1 MKDGQTHGRENFS
14 KAMSKI
20 RILIIG
26 LGRIGKIHLANL
38 QAMDEVE
45 IIGICDPTDEAKV
58 FSNKAGIRFYQ
69 KDFTDI
75 ASEVQTD
82 AVVICSPTD
91 THANYVSL
99 AAKKGIDVFC
109 EKPLDLSLKKV
120 KEVLKIVSE
129 SKIKLMLGFN
139 RRFDSEFQSVKEKI
153 VNGHIGDIYTIKI
166 TSRDPS
172 PPPIN
177 YIKSSGGMFL
187 DMTIHDFDMIR
198 YLTDKEIVEVYAKG
212 DALINPEIVKAGDI
226 DTALINLTFEDGSM
240 AVIDNCR
247 KAVYGYDQRVEVF
260 GSKGMVQSK
269 NKFDKYTLT
278 FSENGVTSALPQHFF
293 LERYADAYKKEINHF
308 IDCIRHKKTPDVS
321 GFDGLMSLVL
331 GLCAKESLNCNKP
344 VLVSEIDKT

>member
-1 MKDGQTHGRENFS
+1 MN
-14 KAMSKI
+14 KI
-20 RILIIG
+20 RTLIIG
-26 LGRIGKIHLANL
+26 LGRIGKIHLGNL
-38 QAMDEVE
+38 QAIDEVE
-45 IIGICDPTDEAKV
+45 IVGICDHTDEAKV
-58 FSNKAGIRFYQ
+58 FSNKAGLTFYQ
-69 KDFTDI
+69 KDFTDV
-75 ASEVQTD
+75 ADQVQAD
-82 AVVICSPTD
+82 AIVICSPTD
-91 THANYVSL
+91 THANYVSI

-109 EKPLDLSLKKV
+109 EKPLDLSLEKV
-120 KEVLKIVSE
+120 KQVLKTVNE

-153 VNGHIGDIYTIKI
+153 VNGHIGDIHTIKI

-198 YLTDKEIVEVYAKG
+198 YLTNKEIVEVYAKG
-212 DALINPEIVKAGDI
+212 DALVNPEIAKAGDI
-226 DTALINLTFEDGSM
+226 DTAIINLTFEDGSM

-278 FSENGVTSALPQHFF
+278 YSENGITSALPQHFF
-293 LERYADAYKKEINHF
+293 LERYADAYKKEIDHF
-308 IDCIRHKKTPDVS
+308 IDCIRHKKTPEVS

>member
-1 MKDGQTHGRENFS
+1 MN
-14 KAMSKI
+14 KI
-20 RILIIG
+20 RTLIIG
-26 LGRIGKIHLANL
+26 LGRIGKIHLGNL
-38 QAMDEVE
+38 QAIDEVE
-45 IIGICDPTDEAKV
+45 IVGICDPTDEAKV
-58 FSNKAGIRFYQ
+58 FSNKAGLTFYQ
-69 KDFTDI
+69 KDFTDV
-75 ASEVQTD
+75 AGEVQAD
-82 AVVICSPTD
+82 AIVICSPTD
-91 THANYVSL
+91 THANYVSI

-109 EKPLDLSLKKV
+109 EKPLDLSLEKV
-120 KEVLKIVSE
+120 KQVLKTVNE

-153 VNGHIGDIYTIKI
+153 VKGHIGDIHTIKI

-198 YLTDKEIVEVYAKG
+198 YLTNKKIVEVYAKG
-212 DALINPEIVKAGDI
+212 DVLVNPEIATAGDI
-226 DTALINLTFEDGSM
+226 DTAIINLTFEDGSM

-278 FSENGVTSALPQHFF
+278 YSENGVTSALPQHFF

>member
-1 MKDGQTHGRENFS
+1 MN
-14 KAMSKI
+14 KI

-38 QAMDEVE
+38 QAKGKVE
-45 IIGICDPTDEAKV
+45 IVGICDPTDEAKV
-58 FSNKAGIRFYQ
+58 FSNKAGFTFYQ

-75 ASEVQTD
+75 ASEVETD
-82 AVVICSPTD
+82 AIVICSPTD
-91 THANYVSL
+91 THAKYVSI
-99 AAKKGIDVFC
+99 AAKRGIDVFC
-109 EKPLDLSLKKV
+109 EKPLDLSLQKV
-120 KEVLKIVSE
+120 KRILKIVNE

-139 RRFDSEFQSVKEKI
+139 RRFDSEFQSVKDKI
-153 VNGHIGDIYTIKI
+153 VNGHVGDIHTIKI

-198 YLTDKEIVEVYAKG
+198 YLTNKEIVEVYAKG
-212 DALINPEIVKAGDI
+212 NALVNPEIAKAGDI
-226 DTALINLTFEDGSM
+226 DTAIINLTFEDGSM

-269 NKFDKYTLT
+269 NKFDNYTIT
-278 FSENGVTSALPQHFF
+278 YGEKGATSPPPQHFF

-308 IDCIRHKKTPDVS
+308 IDCIRHKKTPEVS

>member
-1 MKDGQTHGRENFS
+1 
-14 KAMSKI
+14 
-20 RILIIG
+20 
-26 LGRIGKIHLANL
+26 
-38 QAMDEVE
+38 
-45 IIGICDPTDEAKV
+45 
-58 FSNKAGIRFYQ
+58 
-69 KDFTDI
+69 
-75 ASEVQTD
+75 
-82 AVVICSPTD
+82 
-91 THANYVSL
+91 
-99 AAKKGIDVFC
+99 
-109 EKPLDLSLKKV
+109 
-120 KEVLKIVSE
+120 
-129 SKIKLMLGFN
+129 MLGFN

-153 VNGHIGDIYTIKI
+153 VKGHIGHIHTIKI

-198 YLTDKEIVEVYAKG
+198 YLTNKKIVEVYAKG
-212 DALINPEIVKAGDI
+212 DVLVNPEIATAGDI
-226 DTALINLTFEDGSM
+226 DTAIINLTFEDGSM

-269 NKFDKYTLT
+269 NKFDKYTIIY
-278 FSENGVTSALPQHFF
+278 SENGVTSALPQHFF

>member
-1 MKDGQTHGRENFS
+1 MN
-14 KAMSKI
+14 KI
-20 RILIIG
+20 RTLIIG
-26 LGRIGKIHLANL
+26 LGRIGKIHLGNL
-38 QAMDEVE
+38 QAIDEVE
-45 IIGICDPTDEAKV
+45 IVGICDPTDEAKV
-58 FSNKAGIRFYQ
+58 FSNKAGLTFYQ
-69 KDFTDI
+69 KDFTDV

-82 AVVICSPTD
+82 AIVICSPTD

-109 EKPLDLSLKKV
+109 EKPLDLSLKRV
-120 KEVLKIVSE
+120 KEVLKTVSE
-129 SKIKLMLGFN
+129 CKIKLMLGFN

-153 VNGHIGDIYTIKI
+153 VKGEIGDIHTIKI

-198 YLTDKEIVEVYAKG
+198 YLTNKEIVEVYAKG
-212 DALINPEIVKAGDI
+212 DALVNPEIAKAGDI
-226 DTALINLTFEDGSM
+226 DTAIINLTFEDGSM

-269 NKFDKYTLT
+269 NKFDKYTIIY
-278 FSENGVTSALPQHFF
+278 SENGVTSALPQHFF

>member
-1 MKDGQTHGRENFS
+1 MN
-14 KAMSKI
+14 KI

-26 LGRIGKIHLANL
+26 LGRIGKIHLGNL
-38 QAMDEVE
+38 QAIDEVE
-45 IIGICDPTDEAKV
+45 IVGICDPTDEAKV
-58 FSNKAGIRFYQ
+58 FSNKAGLTFYQ
-69 KDFTDI
+69 KDFTDV
-75 ASEVQTD
+75 AGEVQAD
-82 AVVICSPTD
+82 AIVICSPTD
-91 THANYVSL
+91 THANYVSI

-109 EKPLDLSLKKV
+109 EKPLDLSLEKV
-120 KEVLKIVSE
+120 KEVLKTVNE

-153 VNGHIGDIYTIKI
+153 IKGHIGDIHTIKI

-198 YLTDKEIVEVYAKG
+198 YLTNKKIVEVYAKG
-212 DALINPEIVKAGDI
+212 DALVNPEIAKAGDI
-226 DTALINLTFEDGSM
+226 DTAIINLTFEDGSM

-278 FSENGVTSALPQHFF
+278 YSENGVTSALPQHFF
-293 LERYADAYKKEINHF
+293 LERYADAYKKEIDHF
-308 IDCIRHKKTPDVS
+308 IDCIRHKKTPEVS

>member
-1 MKDGQTHGRENFS
+1 MN
-14 KAMSKI
+14 KI
-20 RILIIG
+20 RTLIIG
-26 LGRIGKIHLANL
+26 LGRIGKIHLGNL
-38 QAMDEVE
+38 QAIDEVE
-45 IIGICDPTDEAKV
+45 IVGICDPTDEAKV
-58 FSNKAGIRFYQ
+58 FSNKAGLTFYQ
-69 KDFTDI
+69 KDFTDV
-75 ASEVQTD
+75 AGEVQAD
-82 AVVICSPTD
+82 AIVICSPTD
-91 THANYVSL
+91 THANYVSI

-109 EKPLDLSLKKV
+109 EKPLDLSLEKV
-120 KEVLKIVSE
+120 KQVLKTVNE

-153 VNGHIGDIYTIKI
+153 VNGHIGDIHTIKI

-198 YLTDKEIVEVYAKG
+198 YLTNKKIVEVYAKG
-212 DALINPEIVKAGDI
+212 DALVNPEIAKAGDI
-226 DTALINLTFEDGSM
+226 DTAIINLTFEDGSM

-278 FSENGVTSALPQHFF
+278 YSENGVTSALPQHFF

-308 IDCIRHKKTPDVS
+308 IDCIRHKKTPEVS

>member
-1 MKDGQTHGRENFS
+1 MD
-14 KAMSKI
+14 KI
-20 RILIIG
+20 KILIIG

-38 QAMDEVE
+38 QTMDKVE
-45 IIGICDPTDEAKV
+45 IVGICDPTDGAKV
-58 FSNKAGIRFYQ
+58 FSNKAGLTFYQ

-75 ASEVQTD
+75 ADEVQAD
-82 AVVICSPTD
+82 AIVICSPTN

-109 EKPLDLSLKKV
+109 EKPLDLSLEKVKQVLKKV
-120 KEVLKIVSE
+120 NE

-153 VNGHIGDIYTIKI
+153 LKGEIGDIRTIKI

-177 YIKSSGGMFL
+177 YIKSSGGIFL

-198 YLTDKEIVEVYAKG
+198 YLTNKEIVEVYAKG
-212 DALINPEIVKAGDI
+212 DALIDPEIAIAGDI
-226 DTALINLTFEDGSM
+226 DTAIINLTFEDGSM

-269 NKFDKYTLT
+269 NKFDNYTIT
-278 FSENGVTSALPQHFF
+278 YGKKGVKSPLPQHFF
-293 LERYADAYKKEINHF
+293 LERYADAYKKEIHHF
-308 IDCIRHKKTPDVS
+308 IDCILHKKNPDVS
-321 GFDGLMSLVL
+321 GNDGLMSLLL
-331 GLCAKESLNCNKP
+331 GLCAKESINFNKP
-344 VLVSEIDKT
+344 ILVREIDKT

>member
-1 MKDGQTHGRENFS
+1 MN
-14 KAMSKI
+14 KI
-20 RILIIG
+20 RTLIIG

-38 QAMDEVE
+38 QAKGEVE
-45 IIGICDPTDEAKV
+45 IVGICDPTDEAKV
-58 FSNKAGIRFYQ
+58 FSNKAGLTFYQ
-69 KDFTDI
+69 KDFTDV
-75 ASEVQTD
+75 AGEVQAD
-82 AVVICSPTD
+82 AIVICSPTD
-91 THANYVSL
+91 THANYVSI

-109 EKPLDLSLKKV
+109 EKPLDLSLEKV
-120 KEVLKIVSE
+120 KEVLKTVNE

-153 VNGHIGDIYTIKI
+153 VKGHIGDIHTIKI

-198 YLTDKEIVEVYAKG
+198 YLTNKKIVEVYAKG
-212 DALINPEIVKAGDI
+212 DALVNPEIAKAGDI
-226 DTALINLTFEDGSM
+226 DTAIINLTFEDGSM

-278 FSENGVTSALPQHFF
+278 YSENGVTSALPQHFF

-308 IDCIRHKKTPDVS
+308 IDCIRHKKTPEVS